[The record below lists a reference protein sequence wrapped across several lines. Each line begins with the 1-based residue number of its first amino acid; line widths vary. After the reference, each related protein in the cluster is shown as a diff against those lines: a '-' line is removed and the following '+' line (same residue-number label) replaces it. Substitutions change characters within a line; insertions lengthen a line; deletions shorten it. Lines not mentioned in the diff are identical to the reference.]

1 MTQRC
6 GQAQSFRLC
15 LDIADSVRS
24 GPAVPRTAVSQ
35 LRWASA
41 GLPPD
46 LPRPLEVGRA
56 GAVRGR
62 AGPPGVEADKGDGGG
77 VVFQA
82 GYGQAKVAGAADAG
96 DVGGLG
102 GGALDAA
109 AGVVALLPGRGGLLG
124 ARRVQ
129 SSSPIWLVRILC
141 SETRA
146 AAESILFPHLACVPV
161 ERAWRARRCAARPA
175 PRARQQETAQARQR
189 LSAACYWP
197 MTASTAVQFAGQAD
211 PVHDDAREL
220 LHAIPAN
227 TEPARPMR
235 RSGET
240 ITELCE
246 SAVATAEQARRASW
260 TLAPNAAWSTSTPR
274 AAVVRTCR
282 PLAFTLGRSSSTKA
296 YASAS
301 PMMRS

>member
-1 MTQRC
+1 MR
-6 GQAQSFRLC
+6 
-15 LDIADSVRS
+15 VRS
-24 GPAVPRTAVSQ
+24 GDVPVHQ
-35 LRWASA
+35 
-41 GLPPD
+41 
-46 LPRPLEVGRA
+46 
-56 GAVRGR
+56 
-62 AGPPGVEADKGDGGG
+62 GVEADKDDGGG

-109 AGVVALLPGRGGLLG
+109 ADVVALLPGRGGLLG

-146 AAESILFPHLACVPV
+146 AAESILFPHQACVPV

-175 PRARQQETAQARQR
+175 PPCPATRDRAGPAAPERGMLLADDREHRSTVRRPGRPGARR
-189 LSAACYWP
+189 RP
-197 MTASTAVQFAGQAD
+197 RD
-211 PVHDDAREL
+211 PARD
-220 LHAIPAN
+220 PAN

-235 RSGET
+235 RSGDT

-246 SAVATAEQARRASW
+246 SAIATAERARRASW
-260 TLAPNAAWSTSTPR
+260 TPVLNAAWSTSTPR

-282 PLAFTLGRSSSTKA
+282 PLAFALGRSSSTKA